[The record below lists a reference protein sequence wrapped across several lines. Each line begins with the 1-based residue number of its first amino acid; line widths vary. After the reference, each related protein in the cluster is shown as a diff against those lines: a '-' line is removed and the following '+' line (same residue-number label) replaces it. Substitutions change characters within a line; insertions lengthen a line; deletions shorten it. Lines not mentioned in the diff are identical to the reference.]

1 MEKKENNNMLM
12 IDFNELKIVN
22 IEDYMTIDIVLD
34 WNPSFLDESFKIFS
48 RALSQKVEDELD
60 KHLLKKPVL
69 FRYVTR
75 FDNDDLDLIVD
86 NLIDA
91 VVGYMVGGKRERE
104 ARLGRPK
111 ELEQVIMLNGT
122 IMDCINNRLDTDV
135 FTIKVL
141 NKQDQEFFSITELV
155 TLL

>member
-1 MEKKENNNMLM
+1 MLM

-34 WNPSFLDESFKIFS
+34 WNPSFLDESFKAFS

-69 FRYVTR
+69 FRYITR

-135 FTIKVL
+135 FTIQVL

>member
-1 MEKKENNNMLM
+1 MLM